1 MEKENLF
8 NVLLQ
13 DIKGTFIQTR
23 KEYYGGLKDKAMYL
37 SNKTYKDV
45 KSSLEKE
52 YGQYIYHEN
61 ITANIITNMLVSN
74 SESTSNESIMVLRN
88 DIESYISKLIKEDTK
103 NMFQSFIRKQ
113 TEKTDNILKGRCAA
127 IEGKVVPNT
136 LECHL
141 KFKLEDRS
149 YFEMKC
155 QIKTNY
161 SSLGNPY
168 YQFPT
173 TFHNAILKDGTKI
186 KKPSESKLKKLL

>member
-1 MEKENLF
+1 M
-8 NVLLQ
+8 
-13 DIKGTFIQTR
+13 
-23 KEYYGGLKDKAMYL
+23 
-37 SNKTYKDV
+37 SNKTYKYV
-45 KSSLEKE
+45 RSSLEKE

-74 SESTSNESIMVLRN
+74 SGSTSNESIMVLRN
-88 DIESYISKLIKEDTK
+88 DIESYISKLIEKDTK

-113 TEKTDNILKGRCAA
+113 TEKTDNILKDRCAA

-136 LECHL
+136 LECYL
-141 KFKLEDRS
+141 KFKLEDSS

-155 QIKTNY
+155 QIKINY

-173 TFHNAILKDGTKI
+173 TFHNVILKDGTKI